1 MTRSEINLARAL
13 PLIMTWIMIAS
24 LVGCAQTGQHR
35 ESASNARG
43 DVVAFVKRTMKAASG
58 DWTALSDGPAS
69 SERSTGNGS
78 SGVTFSWGQE
88 RTGATDPEPLV
99 RAVAKTWKQ
108 HDYDVTIKQDTID
121 DGRPLWSAVT
131 TGQAVESISVN
142 TSPRRVSI
150 EVQSACGTGDI
161 ADYE

>member
-1 MTRSEINLARAL
+1 MKTRTTKVIL
-13 PLIMTWIMIAS
+13 S
-24 LVGCAQTGQHR
+24 LVCASVLLAGCTQQPKGSEMDAEQARDGMVSLVKQTM
-35 ESASNARG
+35 
-43 DVVAFVKRTMKAASG
+43 DAAGG
-58 DWTALSDGPAS
+58 DWTSLSDIPVS
-69 SERSTGNGS
+69 SECSTANVA
-78 SGVTFSWGQE
+78 GVTFSWDQE
-88 RTGATDPEPLV
+88 RAGSENPESLV

-108 HDYDVTIKQDTID
+108 HDYDVTIRQDTID

-142 TSPRRVSI
+142 ASPRRVSI